1 MESIG
6 IATFLCENPNKTEYK
21 KTGQNLETGTNPEE
35 SQRIKQVFFFF
46 SNANSCLKHLM
57 KELKKYIL
65 DIKNYVFH
73 KFFSYSL
80 LLLVS

>member
-35 SQRIKQVFFFF
+35 SQKIKQVFFFF
-46 SNANSCLKHLM
+46 K
-57 KELKKYIL
+57 
-65 DIKNYVFH
+65 
-73 KFFSYSL
+73 SYERQQKVRNM
-80 LLLVS
+80 VSQ

>member
-35 SQRIKQVFFFF
+35 SQKIKQVFFFF
-46 SNANSCLKHLM
+46 QMLTP
-57 KELKKYIL
+57 
-65 DIKNYVFH
+65 
-73 KFFSYSL
+73 
-80 LLLVS
+80 VSSI